1 MKHIN
6 GGKQMGIRILVVK
19 QHKQQNNNKNN
30 ID

>member
-19 QHKQQNNNKNN
+19 QHQQQNNKKQH
-30 ID
+30 